1 MIIKFYGNVFYI
13 TELTKSKVAELI
25 NKPVEAIVEAI
36 RFIYNGYPVTEETV
50 IPKDATVHCVLQL
63 I

>member
-13 TELTKSKVAELI
+13 KELTKCKVAELI
-25 NKPVEAIVEAI
+25 NKPVEAI
-36 RFIYNGYPVTEETV
+36 RLIYNGYPVTEETI